1 MRLASSEWVTSPEQ
15 GKSMG
20 RIAAFSVWT
29 GMFQDSV
36 SSIRLYRCDWVVIAS
51 FVGTRCTMRW

>member
-1 MRLASSEWVTSPEQ
+1 MRLAISEWVTSPEQ

-29 GMFQDSV
+29 GMFQDNMSL
-36 SSIRLYRCDWVVIAS
+36 IRLYRCDSVVIAS
-51 FVGTRCTMRW
+51 FVGTRYTMRR